1 MFLTSLK
8 GVPEIVQVPTHSS
21 SSKQSSRASSVN
33 PQSQR
38 ATPDSSASDSST
50 QWLLPPDLPP
60 NLTPSKS
67 KIFLAALENYVAL
80 GSVRLQPLHDG
91 HHQWTHEWS
100 EVQQAS
106 IVLPGDHPVTD
117 SINKLRRARWIRLF
131 FRPNSNKKACADWGA
146 LRVYC
151 LPDDAGRSYL
161 NRTDQT
167 VRKALKHLMPQLDIS
182 SAGWEACFNSVSQP
196 YPETLRFEPGENDS
210 LFYVFNTLKSPSP
223 DPLIVQDRYTREAM
237 GSILNSSEMF
247 EGLKTALY
255 PYQRRSAAMMIQ
267 REAAPARML
276 DPRLERLTGPTGDSY
291 FYDKETGALVRN
303 KREYEQPQ
311 GGILA
316 ETMGFGK
323 TLICLAVIL
332 ATRGHWPQIPPEYS
346 EGLHPV
352 RKKTGSLLEMT
363 AAAIGRQR
371 IPWKAAFENMRKQDT
386 HHGSCLKVIRENTCS
401 YVIPG
406 PVPRRSR
413 RLILAPRGETIRLS
427 SATLIIVPP
436 NLIVQWR
443 DEIAH
448 HVDSAENLQILI
460 LDNLSKAFPSADELL
475 DYDIVL
481 LSKLRFE
488 REVRDGEDGAEYHSP
503 LKDLHWLRIIVDEGH
518 SFASSGSRT
527 NAVHVLDSL
536 HIERRWIVSGTP
548 ANGLIGV
555 EVSLAAHETLSD
567 DPGGPQQAATQ
578 LALEARK
585 LEEAHE
591 QECKDLEKLGR
602 IVVDFLKL
610 RPWANS
616 RSEDAASWQRYILP
630 HATVQPDLKPPRQG
644 RPSDRR
650 KSGGHSKSNVVVG
663 RKKSSSL
670 RSTLEGLV
678 IRHRIEDIEKD
689 LQLPPLHNR
698 IVYLEPS
705 YHDKMSINLFIL
717 VLTSNAIT
725 SERTDQDYIFHPKN
739 RKLLNS
745 LITNLRQS
753 GFWWT
758 GFTEHNV
765 SEALRV
771 SKEYLD
777 QGKVVEEDRAL
788 LEEVFAVGESA
799 LASPAWRA
807 FSRFHELGIYLEAFP
822 EDACKAWA
830 LHGEQSN
837 PLLMGTT
844 QVKLAQRY
852 VASHVYASNPAA
864 GLAHAGTAVME
875 AARKDTEPVQ
885 KTDVSE
891 EKGVPQSS
899 MTEEPKVKGK
909 HTISGARLDLTP
921 TRIPRRPSA
930 GNEDCK
936 KNHSPKQLKSAL
948 KVTQASESDLGLST
962 TSPLRNTTICGTAS
976 AKLSYLLDRVITLH
990 KEEKILIFYE
1000 GDNIAYY
1007 IGEVLELV
1015 HVKHLI
1021 YAKSLPNARRAAY
1034 IATFNTTETF
1044 RVLLMDVHQAA
1055 HGLHIASA
1063 SRVFFVNPVWQP
1075 NVEAQAI
1082 KRAHR
1087 IGQTRPVF
1095 VETLVLRNTLED
1107 SMLQRRKAM
1116 TTSEHQRAEKSLL
1129 DDSTMGSI
1137 IQNARFIPMSDD
1149 ESPGQRQM
1157 AKLAVPQQVFGRV
1170 DGKTTIGDD
1179 PDADIIMPE
1188 GILPSKSKRPSKRQL
1203 AFLEVDV
1210 PRLTSDIIEA
1220 SPSKRKRVRVAP
1232 PLTGE
1237 SSSTC
1242 TSGITVESPKKNRR
1256 KQAKKDSPTSQTIEQ
1271 QEPQRNEEFSTTNPA
1286 TPPRKRVGFL
1296 LEAEDEEEAI
1306 VSHGILG
1313 STSNTSSPVTPSL
1326 FSRSPSPRRRS
1337 GDTSSTEFRPFIS
1350 TGI

>member
-1 MFLTSLK
+1 MVLTGVILPRSGTFRPFCKREGLALKPDMFLISLK
-8 GVPEIVQVPTHSS
+8 GVAEVVLVPTHSS
-21 SSKQSSRASSVN
+21 SSQQSSRASSVI
-33 PQSQR
+33 PHSHR

-50 QWLLPPDLPP
+50 QWLLPKDLAPDPG
-60 NLTPSKS
+60 PSKS
-67 KIFLAALENYVAL
+67 KIYLADLANYLSL
-80 GSVRLQPLHDG
+80 GSVRLQPLHEG
-91 HHQWTHEWS
+91 LHQWTHEWS

-106 IVLPGDHPVTD
+106 AVLPRDHPVTH

-131 FRPNSNKKACADWGA
+131 FRLNSNEASANWGA

-161 NRTDQT
+161 DRTDQT
-167 VRKALKHLMPQLDIS
+167 VRKALKQLIPQLDIS
-182 SAGWEACFNSVSQP
+182 CAGWMASFDSGSQP
-196 YPETLRFEPGENDS
+196 CPQTLRFEPGETDS
-210 LFYVFNTLKSPSP
+210 LFYVFNTLRSPSP
-223 DPLIVQDRYTREAM
+223 DPLTVQDVYTREAM
-237 GSILNSSEMF
+237 GSILNSPEML
-247 EGLKTALY
+247 EGLTTALY

-276 DPRLERLTGPTGDSY
+276 DPRLERLMGPTEDSY
-291 FYDKETGALVRN
+291 FYDKETGVLVRN
-303 KREYEQPQ
+303 KREYEEPR

-316 ETMGFGK
+316 ETMGLGK

-363 AAAIGRQR
+363 AAAMGRER
-371 IPWKAAFENMRKQDT
+371 IPWKAAFENMRKQGI
-386 HHGSCLKVIRENTCS
+386 HHESCLKVIRENACS
-401 YVIPG
+401 YLIPG

-413 RLILAPRGETIRLS
+413 RLILVPKGETIRLS

-443 DEIAH
+443 GEIAR
-448 HVDSAENLQILI
+448 HVDSAEGLQILI
-460 LDNLSKAFPSADELL
+460 LDSVSKALPSADELL

-481 LSKLRFE
+481 LSKQRFE
-488 REVRDGEDGAEYHSP
+488 REVRDGEGGAEYRSP

-536 HIERRWIVSGTP
+536 HVERRWIVSGTP
-548 ANGLIGV
+548 TNGLMGV
-555 EVSLAAHETLSD
+555 EVSLAAHETLHD
-567 DPGGPQQAATQ
+567 DPESPQEANTQ
-578 LALEARK
+578 FALEARK
-585 LEEAHE
+585 QEEAHE
-591 QECKDLEKLGR
+591 QEYKDLEKLGR

-630 HATVQPDLKPPRQG
+630 HVTGEQDLRTRRQG
-644 RPSDRR
+644 RRPDRQ
-650 KSGGHSKSNVVVG
+650 KSGSPSKSSLILG

-670 RSTLEGLV
+670 RNTLEGLV

-717 VLTSNAIT
+717 VLASNAIT
-725 SERTDQDYIFHPKN
+725 SERTDQDYMFHPKN

-777 QGKVVEEDRAL
+777 QGKVIEEDRAL
-788 LEEVFAVGESA
+788 LGEVFSVGERA
-799 LASPAWRA
+799 LASSKWRA
-807 FSRFHELGIYLEAFP
+807 FSRFHELGIYLEKFP
-822 EDACKAWA
+822 EDACEAWA
-830 LHGEQSN
+830 LHGELSN

-852 VASHVYASNPAA
+852 VASHLYATNPAA
-864 GLAHAGTAVME
+864 GLAHAGTAAME
-875 AARKDTEPVQ
+875 AARKDSEPKQ

-891 EKGVPQSS
+891 EKSVLRSS
-899 MTEEPKVKGK
+899 VTEEPKVKGK
-909 HTISGARLDLTP
+909 RTISGARLDLTP
-921 TRIPRRPSA
+921 TRIPRRSSTWE
-930 GNEDCK
+930 EDCK
-936 KNHSPKQLKSAL
+936 MDYSPMQLKSAL
-948 KVTQASESDLGLST
+948 KVAQASESDLGLPM
-962 TSPLRNTTICGTAS
+962 TSPLRETNICGTAS
-976 AKLSYLLDRVITLH
+976 AKLSYLIDRVIALQ
-990 KEEKILIFYE
+990 KEEKVLIFYE

-1007 IGEVLELV
+1007 IGEALELV
-1015 HVKHLI
+1015 DVKHLI
-1021 YAKSLPNARRAAY
+1021 YAKSLSNARRAAY

-1116 TTSEHQRAEKSLL
+1116 TITEHQRAEKSLL

-1137 IQNARFIPMSDD
+1137 IQNAKFISMSDK
-1149 ESPGQRQM
+1149 ESSGQHQM
-1157 AKLAVPQQVFGRV
+1157 ARLAVPQQVFGRV

-1188 GILPSKSKRPSKRQL
+1188 GISPLKPKRPSKRKL
-1203 AFLEVDV
+1203 AFLEDKV
-1210 PRLTSDIIEA
+1210 PRLTSDVFEP
-1220 SPSKRKRVRVAP
+1220 SPSKRKRVRLAP
-1232 PLTGE
+1232 LMTE
-1237 SSSTC
+1237 ENSSTC
-1242 TSGITVESPKKNRR
+1242 TGGIIMESPKKRWR
-1256 KQAKKDSPTSQTIEQ
+1256 KQTKKGSPTSPMMELQELQ
-1271 QEPQRNEEFSTTNPA
+1271 QNEEASTAGPV
-1286 TPPRKRVGFL
+1286 TPPRKK
-1296 LEAEDEEEAI
+1296 
-1306 VSHGILG
+1306 
-1313 STSNTSSPVTPSL
+1313 
-1326 FSRSPSPRRRS
+1326 
-1337 GDTSSTEFRPFIS
+1337 
-1350 TGI
+1350 